1 MFLLNKKPVM
11 FAAKNH
17 FKVAILL
24 SILVY
29 SIGCVAQKQTIQPK
43 ADSKSVI
50 INHKVDSVLS
60 LMTLEEKVGQ
70 MNQYNGFWDVT
81 GPVPKE
87 GNAQQKYEHLKN
99 GMVGSVL
106 NVRGT
111 ENVRKLQEI
120 VVKGSRLGIPL
131 IFGFDVIHGHKTLF
145 PIPLGEAASWDLTSI
160 EKSARIAAIEASAVG
175 INWTFAPMVDIT
187 RDARWGRVMEGAGED
202 PYLGSKIGIARI
214 HGFQGDDLSAPNT
227 IAATAKHFAAYG
239 FAESGRDYNTVDIG
253 TSTLYNIIF
262 PPFKAAVENH
272 VATVMNAFN
281 VVNGVPSTANSFL
294 QRDILKGKWKFDGFV
309 VSDWGSGAEMIDHGF
324 AKDLSQ
330 VAELSAN
337 AGSDMDMESYAF
349 VTYLKDL
356 VENGKVD
363 MKVIDD
369 AVRRILRIKFELG
382 LFDDPYRYCNASNEK
397 TLIYHKDHIAAAL
410 DMAKKSIVLLKNENN
425 LLPLQKSQKNIAII
439 GALANDKNS
448 PLGSWRIGS
457 DDSSAVS
464 VLEGLK
470 KYTDHFT
477 YEKGADVSVGP
488 VSFMN
493 EVKINET
500 DKSGFVN
507 AVELAKKSDVVIM
520 VLGEHGF
527 QSGEGRSRTK
537 LDLPGVQQALL
548 EEVYKVNKNI
558 VLVLMNGR
566 PLAITWADKNIPAI
580 LETWQLGTQCGNAI
594 AQVLFGDYNPSAK
607 LPMTFP
613 RSVGQVP
620 IYYNHYNTGRPGT
633 KEVVFWSHYGDESN
647 QPLYPFGYGL
657 SYTSFEYTNLTI
669 QETDSSRIKVFISI
683 KNIGKV
689 SGEETVQ
696 LYIHDKVAS
705 VVRPVKE
712 LKGFKKVFL
721 QPNETKTV
729 EFILTD
735 NELGFY
741 NNNGDFVVEPGD
753 FDIMVGTNSQK
764 VLSTIYTRK

>member
-1 MFLLNKKPVM
+1 MNSYKKIVT
-11 FAAKNH
+11 
-17 FKVAILL
+17 
-24 SILVY
+24 ILVSFFLFANTVNSY
-29 SIGCVAQKQTIQPK
+29 GQKETIQS
-43 ADSKSVI
+43 DTDVKSVL

-87 GNAQQKYEHLKN
+87 GNAQQKYEHLRK
-99 GMVGSVL
+99 GLVGSVL
-106 NVRGT
+106 NVRGN

-131 IFGFDVIHGHKTLF
+131 LFGFDVIHGHKTLF
-145 PIPLGEAASWDLTSI
+145 PIPLGEAASWDLVSI

-202 PYLGSKIGIARI
+202 PYLGSKIGVARI

-227 IAATAKHFAAYG
+227 IAATAKHFAGYG
-239 FAESGRDYNTVDIG
+239 FAESGRDYNTVDVG
-253 TSTLYNIIF
+253 TSTLYNIIL
-262 PPFKAAVENH
+262 PPFKAAVDNH
-272 VATVMNAFN
+272 VATVMNSFN
-281 VVNGVPSTANSFL
+281 VLNGIPATANSFL
-294 QRDILKGKWKFDGFV
+294 QRDILKDKWKFDGFV

-324 AKDLSQ
+324 AKDLKQ

-337 AGSDMDMESYAF
+337 AGSDVDMESYAY
-349 VTYLKDL
+349 VTYLQKL
-356 VENGKVD
+356 VEEGKVE
-363 MKVIDD
+363 MRVIDD
-369 AVRRILRIKFELG
+369 AVKRVLRIKFELG
-382 LFDDPYRYCNASNEK
+382 LFDDPYKYCHATAEK
-397 TLIYHKDHIAAAL
+397 TLIYNKDHIAAAL
-410 DMAKKSIVLLKNENN
+410 DMAKKSIVLLKNENQ
-425 LLPLQKSQKNIAII
+425 LLPLQKTQKNIAVI
-439 GALANDKNS
+439 GALANDNNS

-464 VLEGLK
+464 FIEGLK
-470 KYTDHFT
+470 KYTQHFT
-477 YEKGADVSVGP
+477 YQKGADVSVGP
-488 VSFMN
+488 VSFIN

-500 DKSGFVN
+500 DKSGFAN
-507 AVELAKKSDVVIM
+507 AIELAKKSEVVVM

-566 PLAITWADKNIPAI
+566 PLAITWADEHIPAI
-580 LETWQLGTQCGNAI
+580 VETWQLGTQCGNAI
-594 AQVLFGDYNPSAK
+594 AQVLFGDYNPSGK

-613 RSVGQVP
+613 RNVGQVP
-620 IYYNHYNTGRPGT
+620 IYYNHYNTGRPGP
-633 KEVVFWSHYGDESN
+633 KAEVFWSHYGDESN

-657 SYTSFEYTNLTI
+657 SYANFDYSDLSINEASGNNV
-669 QETDSSRIKVFISI
+669 SVFVNI
-683 KNIGKV
+683 KNTSKV
-689 SGEETVQ
+689 AGEETAQ
-696 LYIHDKVAS
+696 LYIRDKIAS

-712 LKGFKKVFL
+712 LKGFKKIFL
-721 QPNETKTV
+721 QPNETKKV
-729 EFILTD
+729 EFTLTD
-735 NELGFY
+735 KELGFF
-741 NNNGDFVVEPGD
+741 NNNGEFVVEPGE

-764 VLSTIYTRK
+764 VLSKIYTRK